1 MAFYICELIFYS
13 DLFLDIIFV
22 TYSHD
27 HNLDTDTQNHCS
39 VHNLI
44 FKFPNC

>member
-27 HNLDTDTQNHCS
+27 HNLDTDIQNHCS
-39 VHNLI
+39 AHNLI